1 MTPKK
6 KTVKKRKTGRRS
18 VLTTE
23 CIEMYLTVR
32 RRGGTDTDCANIA
45 GIHPDTVIRWRARY
59 EIADPQINDDTGKLA
74 TYADDE
80 HRPSIPELFEF
91 FVADKKAKSE
101 ARVERLALIE
111 KAGRAGKWQAA
122 AWWME
127 RRYPD
132 EYGQRIRQDIRV
144 VSVEEAERVLD
155 EALVEA
161 ELKIAELEGNE

>member
-1 MTPKK
+1 
-6 KTVKKRKTGRRS
+6 
-18 VLTTE
+18 
-23 CIEMYLTVR
+23 MYLATR
-32 RRGGTDTDCANIA
+32 RRGGTDTDCANVA
-45 GIHPDTVIRWRARY
+45 GIHPNTVLNWRARY
-59 EIADPQINDDTGKLA
+59 EIADPQIDDETGKLA
-74 TYADDE
+74 EYADDGSA
-80 HRPSIPELFEF
+80 PTIPELFEF
-91 FVADKKAKSE
+91 LGADKKAKSE
-101 ARVERLALIE
+101 ARIERLALIE
-111 KAGRAGKWQAA
+111 QAGRDGKWQAA